1 MKKLIPLSQQ
11 LLAVFLSF
19 ALLFSSAAPAM
30 AKNRAGSRQYTPN
43 VQRQNLPQVPSGK
56 PSYQRNTDEP
66 QYFRD
71 FPDEQSAL
79 NTILAQEEL
88 SPLEREWVELRLKQI
103 DLDLKRVDGK
113 ITPQEQEREDKPIR
127 EQMEILEQQEALQ
140 NIYQEGFEV
149 EIGAAVDAMHWYGK
163 NKAFKRR
170 IVKDQRRAME
180 QAAPSDATSRV
191 TTRRPE
197 RLDNPNRNFL
207 TDDVH
212 STPDILF
219 TALQSGTSSVEEI
232 IELLDPMNP
241 EDLNFEDLVAATG
254 MFNGMFVGFNNP
266 TDSGTQLSS
275 EEARNLTWLAER
287 LRTRVI
293 YQVNE
298 LNSGGRPME
307 IAMQAHLLLLLAQ
320 LDTFLKTHRPP
331 VRAITQNDPL
341 AYARALVPEHLKAG
355 ANNYK
360 RAEATVRKMNA
371 TALATKLGS
380 RIDKN
385 PTVKYTDAAVS
396 AVVTLAVMTDSNAL
410 WSILKAINKD
420 GETLKGSHGPL
431 VSEFFGAIVDTLL
444 ALPTT
449 PQAQQTIQKLLQVAA
464 QQHDGYS
471 EQKENA
477 INVRVDALGA
487 ASMLRQIGDT
497 GRLMGPAK
505 QNAQIQSRYI
515 DRNLFT
521 NENFRSYMAAN
532 AADVYAPT
540 VSWNQPSG
548 ESIKKYGLNS
558 QNGELGSFSDSMAT
572 LFTTFLPLP
581 EPDIQWTK
589 QGPQNRIAHACYDG
603 CYFFD
608 VNTWK
613 NRGRRDR
620 LLQEKNMLPVRS
632 ASELYGKCDR
642 ERGLG
647 TDVGGTV
654 VGGPKWP
661 CSDME
666 DLWGGNSARIVYGTE
681 KLIGLTRVN
690 PKFQMTQLD
699 MGVFIV
705 EQALEWYVYGKVLNA
720 FVRLCR
726 IGYLAFK
733 AVKATVKFKAGMA
746 MARLESKFATATEF
760 LTKSSK
766 WREAKGIV
774 DLVEEGNLI
783 KVTLKNGE
791 ALTFHAPTGGLRTL
805 RGRVQIRCMV
815 NRGLK
820 SKPGGAGL
828 RGGSSSGRVNSG
840 NSITSTRGGTG
851 NGGNTQVN
859 KPNPAERA
867 KPNEGGKTDPGKT
880 PDGKPDSGETPE
892 PGADPGKTPDG
903 KTNSGE
909 TPGKPAETPGRPAKT
924 PEPAPKPE
932 PKPKS
937 GSTTTSPAPRAA
949 RTSAGVADDLI
960 AKYPS
965 LFTEADKAW
974 LQGLD
979 PKTLETLE
987 ETVGKITTACADCGE
1002 AVEFTK
1008 YVLNP
1013 SAFSSEAEAKLL
1025 QRFLKHD
1032 KAKEA
1037 FANFM
1042 KANANKN
1049 GAQVLDFVK
1058 GMGNAYE
1065 KYGPAMGK
1073 NYLYVTTA
1081 KLGGKS
1087 TMRFATEVTL
1097 KDLFRNGWQ
1106 AFKKRLTKMWR
1117 TKSVPAKRKWL
1128 GVEEKDQ
1135 LLVIRKQGKTV
1146 FVSEPVPN
1154 VKVLENTTA
1163 ELADAEKMFIFKGG
1177 KRNLN
1182 VSRSFPSGTTEVSR
1196 AEFLEAQGMPA
1207 DTDVLILRDG
1217 SGNLKTIPLG
1227 EKVKPGT
1234 FSGLDSSVTY
1244 KNVVAGKQLRTPG
1257 GKNPTIS
1264 QIRETFGD
1272 GIVGLQIPPSANVN
1286 ESYAWLKTLEEE
1298 IAPELQGQVVQQF
1311 RAQGM
1316 DVGIVEGSSRLTSAE
1331 VGSGSISMD
1340 GMQTNMH
1347 WHYEVTVRVK
1357 NTGELFTVNI
1367 SIPIQGSSEFYN
1379 AVKNAPAGIN
1389 LIK

>member
-212 STPDILF
+212 LTPDILF
-219 TALQSGTSSVEEI
+219 TALQSGTWSVEEI

-275 EEARNLTWLAER
+275 EEASNLTWLAER

-632 ASELYGKCDR
+632 ASEPYGKCDR

-783 KVTLKNGE
+783 EVTLKNGE
-791 ALTFHAPTGGLRTL
+791 ALTFNAPTGGLRTL

-859 KPNPAERA
+859 KPNPAERVN
-867 KPNEGGKTDPGKT
+867 PGEGGKPQVKPEEPAVKPGESGQPKPNNGGSSVGPDPTPAKPAAPINEATARGFIQRLPQGLLEEADAVWVGKLSKEEALT
-880 PDGKPDSGETPE
+880 LKKALEQVKKNCLE
-892 PGADPGKTPDG
+892 PSSALCS
-903 KTNSGE
+903 NNME
-909 TPGKPAETPGRPAKT
+909 FIRVIMGKPAANSELVDAFLKYPEFQKAFRGQMNKLERMQSVSKSMGAAYEEGFMKAFGKDYMYLSPYRTEGRLMATPSMEVKIQELYDIGARTGKSWPAVEK
-924 PEPAPKPE
+924 ELADFSAPRDSAGIKKVLGLQANE
-932 PKPKS
+932 DKIVMLNSQK
-937 GSTTTSPAPRAA
+937 GIQYIQVERVERIMKDPRAA
-949 RTSAGVADDLI
+949 MGGNGTKGLYVFKGQR
-960 AKYPS
+960 
-965 LFTEADKAW
+965 
-974 LQGLD
+974 QGLD
-979 PKTLETLE
+979 
-987 ETVGKITTACADCGE
+987 VSNVFGGKASIA
-1002 AVEFTK
+1002 
-1008 YVLNP
+1008 
-1013 SAFSSEAEAKLL
+1013 SSELRSALKLEQDIDRL
-1025 QRFLKHD
+1025 LIETSNGWKEVVLDKNVSKGLFEGLGDLSKAQWCPTRKLAASPQQIIDVYSGGMKTGLNVPEWYGKEQTQAFLKD
-1032 KAKEA
+1032 A
-1037 FANFM
+1037 M
-1042 KANANKN
+1042 NKLT
-1049 GAQVLDFVK
+1049 GEFKPQVLEKAQQMVEGNVK
-1058 GMGNAYE
+1058 MINTE
-1065 KYGPAMGK
+1065 
-1073 NYLYVTTA
+1073 LRA
-1081 KLGGKS
+1081 K
-1087 TMRFATEVTL
+1087 ATEL
-1097 KDLFRNGWQ
+1097 SSSQISPG
-1106 AFKKRLTKMWR
+1106 A
-1117 TKSVPAKRKWL
+1117 
-1128 GVEEKDQ
+1128 
-1135 LLVIRKQGKTV
+1135 
-1146 FVSEPVPN
+1146 
-1154 VKVLENTTA
+1154 
-1163 ELADAEKMFIFKGG
+1163 
-1177 KRNLN
+1177 
-1182 VSRSFPSGTTEVSR
+1182 
-1196 AEFLEAQGMPA
+1196 
-1207 DTDVLILRDG
+1207 
-1217 SGNLKTIPLG
+1217 LKT
-1227 EKVKPGT
+1227 
-1234 FSGLDSSVTY
+1234 D
-1244 KNVVAGKQLRTPG
+1244 
-1257 GKNPTIS
+1257 
-1264 QIRETFGD
+1264 
-1272 GIVGLQIPPSANVN
+1272 
-1286 ESYAWLKTLEEE
+1286 
-1298 IAPELQGQVVQQF
+1298 
-1311 RAQGM
+1311 
-1316 DVGIVEGSSRLTSAE
+1316 
-1331 VGSGSISMD
+1331 
-1340 GMQTNMH
+1340 MH
-1347 WHYEVTVRVK
+1347 IHYEVTLLNSK
-1357 NTGELFTVNI
+1357 TGTPFLVNI
-1367 SIPIQGSSEFYN
+1367 SIPVHGNQALAEMLSSG
-1379 AVKNAPAGIN
+1379 VK
-1389 LIK
+1389 LF

>member
-1 MKKLIPLSQQ
+1 MSQQ

-43 VQRQNLPQVPSGK
+43 VQRQNLPQVPSEK

-212 STPDILF
+212 LTPDILF
-219 TALQSGTSSVEEI
+219 TALQSGTWSVEEI

-275 EEARNLTWLAER
+275 EEASNLTWLAER

-791 ALTFHAPTGGLRTL
+791 ALTFNAPTGGLRTL

-859 KPNPAERA
+859 KPNPAERVNPGEGRKPGAGETLEPRA
-867 KPNEGGKTDPGKT
+867 KPNEGGKTDPRNTPDGKPEPGKT

-903 KTNSGE
+903 KTDPRNTPDGKTNSGE
-909 TPGKPAETPGRPAKT
+909 TPGGKTDPGKT
-924 PEPAPKPE
+924 PHPLRKPQQTTIDRVVGEFKSALEDCSSRLPSEP
-932 PKPKS
+932 
-937 GSTTTSPAPRAA
+937 TTQAFMKK
-949 RTSAGVADDLI
+949 VL
-960 AKYPS
+960 
-965 LFTEADKAW
+965 
-974 LQGLD
+974 
-979 PKTLETLE
+979 
-987 ETVGKITTACADCGE
+987 E
-1002 AVEFTK
+1002 AVERGEIKAKPQLDALEKMTRQLRSLDAKITEPGEYVKLVYKEKGVVSDAELVEMINSKSARELLADFNASKFVPDVERSMAATK
-1008 YVLNP
+1008 VKGVGSVTVARGKYGVTNWVIHPKLTKATGSVYSQAIDVQETLSRMFQKIRAKCPQCEIRWRFGTHELSGGWMDAEKLHIHIEVIEKEMIENYTIYLDLGELQV
-1013 SAFSSEAEAKLL
+1013 SAGQTLGEAFSSGEIFNGLNKELSKLKSVVRKDVIPRTTPGAEA
-1025 QRFLKHD
+1025 
-1032 KAKEA
+1032 
-1037 FANFM
+1037 
-1042 KANANKN
+1042 
-1049 GAQVLDFVK
+1049 FVK
-1058 GMGNAYE
+1058 
-1065 KYGPAMGK
+1065 K
-1073 NYLYVTTA
+1073 VDT
-1081 KLGGKS
+1081 
-1087 TMRFATEVTL
+1087 
-1097 KDLFRNGWQ
+1097 
-1106 AFKKRLTKMWR
+1106 
-1117 TKSVPAKRKWL
+1117 
-1128 GVEEKDQ
+1128 Q
-1135 LLVIRKQGKTV
+1135 LN
-1146 FVSEPVPN
+1146 F
-1154 VKVLENTTA
+1154 
-1163 ELADAEKMFIFKGG
+1163 FKGARRKLQSCFPQEALSSEVKG
-1177 KRNLN
+1177 QIDKLFTDEINKLN
-1182 VSRSFPSGTTEVSR
+1182 
-1196 AEFLEAQGMPA
+1196 
-1207 DTDVLILRDG
+1207 
-1217 SGNLKTIPLG
+1217 NLKG
-1227 EKVKPGT
+1227 
-1234 FSGLDSSVTY
+1234 
-1244 KNVVAGKQLRTPG
+1244 
-1257 GKNPTIS
+1257 
-1264 QIRETFGD
+1264 
-1272 GIVGLQIPPSANVN
+1272 
-1286 ESYAWLKTLEEE
+1286 
-1298 IAPELQGQVVQQF
+1298 
-1311 RAQGM
+1311 
-1316 DVGIVEGSSRLTSAE
+1316 
-1331 VGSGSISMD
+1331 
-1340 GMQTNMH
+1340 H
-1347 WHYEVTVRVK
+1347 
-1357 NTGELFTVNI
+1357 
-1367 SIPIQGSSEFYN
+1367 
-1379 AVKNAPAGIN
+1379 
-1389 LIK
+1389 IK